1 MNESIK
7 QFFDQLAISYTHEDS
22 PLIDELLDSLMLSK
36 CHRILDLGCGKGI
49 ISSKLS
55 GRNHGEVIALD
66 LSSKMIELAIANI
79 KDKRVTFVNG
89 DFYEYKDKEKFD
101 AIICFDAY
109 PHFMDVDGFVSKAN
123 ELLKEDGLLAIIH
136 DIGRPQLNEHHKRSA
151 GAVSRLL
158 KGPSEEVKPFLK
170 YFTPI
175 ELYENDHEYK
185 IVVIK
190 KED

>member
-1 MNESIK
+1 MNENIK
-7 QFFDQLAISYTHEDS
+7 EFFNNIAINYVHDDSKLIED
-22 PLIDELLDSLMLSK
+22 LLDSLFLEK
-36 CHRILDLGCGKGI
+36 CPRILDLGCGKGI
-49 ISSKLS
+49 ISEKLAL
-55 GRNHGEVIALD
+55 RNKGEVVALD
-66 LSSKMIELAIANI
+66 FSSEMIKYAKEKI
-79 KDKRVTFVNG
+79 KNPKVTFVNE
-89 DFYEYKDKEKFD
+89 DFYEFDSKPFD

-123 ELLKEDGLLAIIH
+123 ELLKGDGLLAIIH

-158 KGPSEEVKPFLK
+158 KEPSEEVKPFLK

-185 IVVIK
+185 LVVIK